1 MNEQSVMTALALERK
16 RYSALTEVMELTEEL
31 SQALQRQDQVS
42 VQMFLRMR
50 QEPVNQ
56 LREYQALERKQQA
69 ELSEED
75 AQELKGLLSGD
86 GVGQTS
92 QAQSLA
98 RLAGQNRNLLERVLR
113 ADRQISVRLG
123 GKKSFYQQ
131 RNRRP

>member
-113 ADRQISVRLG
+113 ADRQISVKLG

>member
-16 RYSALTEVMELTEEL
+16 RYTALTEVMELTEEL

-69 ELSEED
+69 GLTEED
-75 AQELKGLLSGD
+75 AQSLKELLSGD
-86 GVGQTS
+86 GMGQTP

-98 RLAGQNRNLLERVLR
+98 RLAGQNRDLLERVLR

-123 GKKSFYQQ
+123 GKKSFYHQ
-131 RNRRP
+131 RDRRP

>member
-75 AQELKGLLSGD
+75 AQELKALLSGD

-92 QAQSLA
+92 QAQGLA

-131 RNRRP
+131 RNHRP

>member
-31 SQALQRQDQVS
+31 SRALQRQDQVS

-113 ADRQISVRLG
+113 ADRQISVRLRS
-123 GKKSFYQQ
+123 KKSFYQQ

>member
-16 RYSALTEVMELTEEL
+16 RYTALTEVMELTEEL

-69 ELSEED
+69 ELPEED
-75 AQELKGLLSGD
+75 AQILKELLSGD
-86 GVGQTS
+86 GVGQTP
-92 QAQSLA
+92 QAQSLV
-98 RLAGQNRNLLERVLR
+98 RLAGQNRDLLERVLR
-113 ADRQISVRLG
+113 ADRQISVKLG
-123 GKKSFYQQ
+123 GKKSFYHQ
-131 RNRRP
+131 RDRRP

>member
-113 ADRQISVRLG
+113 ADQQISVKLG